1 MVHQTTSFSK
11 FIPSPWWTDTVAS
24 RLVQLHKPALGH
36 QTVHLR
42 RKGRRKR
49 GSRSESRRNGRRAHT
64 SQYSSSSPIFIFM
77 NFSEPL
83 STLRYLRTLERARR
97 VLRLVARLDSSPES
111 LIMSWAAWGFV

>member
-77 NFSEPL
+77 NFSEPI
-83 STLRYLRTLERARR
+83 LEEQNRPASGPQARGTACSATGGRRGRRREGR
-97 VLRLVARLDSSPES
+97 VL
-111 LIMSWAAWGFV
+111 